1 MKRAIALAILGVT
14 GTASADTWMSAELPT
29 AVAVSDM
36 QEQAF
41 RAGAMPAVGGYL
53 SLDSHFALGLRLR
66 AGVLRNGA
74 APGGNFMDPST
85 GGLATAGF
93 AARAIAGG
101 AFFELVAGGG
111 VTGSDVVPA
120 FEAGVG
126 YMFDFEHMAV
136 GPSARYVHLQA
147 SSGATFGSADL
158 VLVGVDVQLG
168 HQHHRVVLP
177 TIARA
182 VAEPAPPP

>member
-36 QEQAF
+36 QQQAF

-101 AFFELVAGGG
+101 VFFELVAGGG

-147 SSGATFGSADL
+147 SSSATFGSADL
-158 VLVGVDVQLG
+158 VLDSLAD
-168 HQHHRVVLP
+168 LP
-177 TIARA
+177 PDELLARFS
-182 VAEPAPPP
+182 